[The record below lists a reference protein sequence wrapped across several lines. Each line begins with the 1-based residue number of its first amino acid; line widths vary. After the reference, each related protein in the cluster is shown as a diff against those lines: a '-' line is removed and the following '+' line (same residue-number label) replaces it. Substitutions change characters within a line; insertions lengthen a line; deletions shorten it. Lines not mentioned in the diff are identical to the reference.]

1 MILNFN
7 QFYETFVR
15 SASITDWR
23 AMNRGKSKILRTCI
37 PFWNFEINVRMLDLP
52 KKKLIIELLIKDL
65 KKKPTAA
72 IMSYIPML
80 WYLFI

>member
-1 MILNFN
+1 MRHLYVVPQLYWLNSNEQKEKPDFTYMYPIL
-7 QFYETFVR
+7 
-15 SASITDWR
+15 
-23 AMNRGKSKILRTCI
+23 K
-37 PFWNFEINVRMLDLP
+37 FWNQRKNVGFA